1 MFWLRNKNNKF
12 QLRSLVWRPDVG
24 NFSLEE
30 KLCIVL
36 SFLVDID
43 DFIVDDDG
51 QPIKSKKKKK
61 HIIHADS

>member
-1 MFWLRNKNNKF
+1 M
-12 QLRSLVWRPDVG
+12 G
-24 NFSLEE
+24 NFSWEE
-30 KLCIVL
+30 KLFRNV
-36 SFLVDID
+36 SFLADID